1 MKKKFPKRDDS
12 FMTTAQASEFLNM
25 SVSTIKKFIYQG
37 KIKTLKTPGGHHRY
51 LKKDL
56 MKMLYR

>member
-1 MKKKFPKRDDS
+1 
-12 FMTTAQASEFLNM
+12 MTTAQASEFLNM
-25 SVSTIKKFIYQG
+25 SISTIKKYIYQG

-56 MKMLYR
+56 MKVLYK